1 MLYLDKL
8 ISSLNSHNS
17 EEKEASIENMHNLMM
32 NQENEQIIEL
42 KLNSFVESLVKLL
55 LANSLNVLEKV
66 LEIICHFS
74 DLKMATRVVFAKQE
88 HFFSRIIAL
97 IAGNSA
103 KFLKIA
109 KLSAIILDN
118 ITMTPGTRK
127 YIKPYENDLFLLA
140 SNEEMVSQKLCSVL
154 ERLKSVTYDSQ

>member
-8 ISSLNSHNS
+8 IKSLNSHNS

-42 KLNSFVESLVKLL
+42 KLNEFVESLIKLL

-97 IAGNSA
+97 IAGNST
-103 KFLKIA
+103 KF
-109 KLSAIILDN
+109 
-118 ITMTPGTRK
+118 
-127 YIKPYENDLFLLA
+127 
-140 SNEEMVSQKLCSVL
+140 
-154 ERLKSVTYDSQ
+154 